1 MEYDLNFSTVTL
13 GVLCLKSIN
22 VQGRA
27 VSSSCIELTAKPT
40 AIVWHPK
47 LKGDLEDRYDYLLL
61 YNINCTLY
69 LSVMI
74 ARVGLL
80 LSTMSSNSSNS
91 MWTPRF
97 ADALR

>member
-47 LKGDLEDRYDYLLL
+47 LKGDLEDRCDYSLFYDIYCIL
-61 YNINCTLY
+61 Y
-69 LSVMI
+69 
-74 ARVGLL
+74 
-80 LSTMSSNSSNS
+80 
-91 MWTPRF
+91 
-97 ADALR
+97 